1 MILLLNTMA
10 RTIYS
15 TGTPW
20 EPIVGYSRA
29 VKTGPFIAVSGTTS
43 TDTDGS
49 ILYPGDPYRQ
59 TQRILQNI
67 EHALQYFGADRSHV
81 LRTRIFVLNIDD
93 WEQTG
98 KAHGEFFHAVRP
110 ATSMVEVSRLIHPD
124 LVVEIE
130 ADAIV
135 LPA

>member
-1 MILLLNTMA
+1 MERI
-10 RTIYS
+10 IYS

-20 EPIVGYSRA
+20 EPIVGYARA

-49 ILYPGDPYRQ
+49 ILHPGDAYLQ
-59 TQRILQNI
+59 TRRILQNI
-67 EHALQYFGADRSHV
+67 EQALQYFGADRTHV
-81 LRTRIFVLNIDD
+81 LRTRIFVVNIDD

-110 ATSMVEVSRLIHPD
+110 ATSMVEVRRLIHPD
-124 LVVEIE
+124 IVVEIE
-130 ADAIV
+130 ADAI
-135 LPA
+135 LPIA